1 MGKITSLAL
10 LDSFRKLTA
19 DVKSRMQYAEPKH
32 EATLAEAPRLG
43 AAPAASSEGAES
55 SSTPRR

>member
-19 DVKSRMQYAEPKH
+19 DVKSRMQYAELKH
-32 EATLAEAPRLG
+32 EATPAEAPRLG
-43 AAPAASSEGAES
+43 AAPVASPEGVES
-55 SSTPRR
+55 RSTPRP